1 MKLRIL
7 HKGLLLIFV
16 PLLLQLVF
24 FGQLFSLVN
33 QMEALEK
40 EEELRMILIES
51 SDAIIMEFGA
61 SWTAIVCRLFGSS
74 SYKED
79 PEAYK
84 ARMQEHFARLKP
96 YAKDF
101 PHMYNLI
108 VETERTAQ
116 VHYEIF
122 KDLQG
127 AANSGDNA
135 QSLKMLDMIK
145 LRPKLAS
152 IGTRTLELK
161 KMLEAE
167 SAELHAAWRQSEEN
181 RNKLKQQIYFG
192 VIADFIITVILLT
205 AFLLDI
211 TKRLKLLV
219 ANAHLIPSGKRLD
232 NRVSGSDEL
241 AMLDNVLHDAS
252 DELLS
257 AKEHRKSLM
266 EMVAH
271 DLRSP
276 LSTAKS
282 TVELLLTPAVS
293 DSAEKSHS
301 HLERLRRSLIQLIAF
316 VEDLLTIDKLESGK
330 LELELSVFHMNEL
343 IDDCFE
349 SLAIKVQQRGIKLVK
364 EGQDFEVAADQARLT
379 QVVMNLL
386 TNAVKH
392 SPDGGTVKVVT
403 ERHDQSLML
412 SVIDQGKGISKA
424 DSAKIFQK
432 FVQGKDGK
440 QNEGYGLGLAICK
453 LIIDAHKGR
462 IGVNSSEGK
471 GAEFWFSLPDDEDA
485 FTSD

>member
-1 MKLRIL
+1 LKLRIL
-7 HKGLLLIFV
+7 HKGLLLIFL

-24 FGQLFSLVN
+24 FGQLFSLVS
-33 QMEALEK
+33 QMEKLEK
-40 EEELRMILIES
+40 EEELRMFFIQS
-51 SDAIIMEFGA
+51 SDEIIMEFGA
-61 SWTAIVCRLFGSS
+61 SWTAIVCKLFGSGG
-74 SYKED
+74 YKQD

-96 YAKDF
+96 YAKDY
-101 PHMYNLI
+101 PRLYSLI
-108 VETERTAQ
+108 LETEQTAQ

-122 KDLQG
+122 KDLQN
-127 AANSGDNA
+127 AANSKDGSG
-135 QSLKMLDMIK
+135 SLQLLDMIK
-145 LRPKLAS
+145 LRPKLAT
-152 IGTRTLELK
+152 IGTRTLLLK
-161 KMLEAE
+161 SMLETE
-167 SAELHAAWRQSEEN
+167 SAALHEARKKNEEN
-181 RNKLKQQIYFG
+181 RQKLKQQIYFG
-192 VIADFIITVILLT
+192 VIADSIITVLLLT

-219 ANAHLIPSGKRLD
+219 ANAHLIPSGKRLGS
-232 NRVSGSDEL
+232 RVSGNDEL

-282 TVELLLTPAVS
+282 TVDLLLTPAVS
-293 DSAEKSHS
+293 ASEEKSHS

-330 LELELSVFHMNEL
+330 LELELSVFKIQSL
-343 IDDCFE
+343 VDDCFA
-349 SLAIKVQQRGIKLVK
+349 SVAIKVQARGIILVK
-364 EGQDFEVAADQARLT
+364 EGQDCEVAADQARLT

-386 TNAVKH
+386 TNAIKH
-392 SPDGGTVKVVT
+392 SPDGGTISVVT
-403 ERHDQSLML
+403 ERHDNSLML

-424 DSAKIFQK
+424 DSEKIFQK
-432 FVQGKDGK
+432 FVQSKDGK
-440 QNEGYGLGLAICK
+440 QKEGYGLGLAICK

-462 IGVNSSEGK
+462 IGVNSAAGK
-471 GAEFWFSLPDDEDA
+471 GAEFWFTLPDDED
-485 FTSD
+485 